1 MSFGQTIKKLRRDA
15 DMTQEQL
22 AELLMISP
30 QAVSRW
36 ETDAAMPDI
45 SLLAPLANLFNVTTD
60 SLLGV
65 DIYKKDEKVRELS
78 DEIHHL
84 YSSDFE
90 KWADAL
96 ELTRKG
102 LKQYPG
108 EWELKYWLMF
118 LLIWNHANG
127 DKELN
132 DKCIR
137 EAIPICEDIFAN
149 DTNEWRRQRA
159 KLNII
164 RFGKS
169 VGQSERAKE
178 LWQELPDVMD
188 SKEALESWVVPD
200 DERLEVE
207 KKQLKLFLGYARS
220 ALWHMAYREK
230 SLSPEERMELW
241 RKSIALGDLVYEGDD
256 YTTVING
263 RPGLQDA
270 EMAADCGEID
280 LAFEMLY
287 QSLERRYAL
296 CENEYKNF
304 SPLLPKT
311 DYDINWRMGMTK
323 EDWRKELTCDIDI
336 DDKVFIE
343 KFLRK
348 KLGDDERLD
357 EYLRALD
364 EFKEK
369 YSK

>member
-1 MSFGQTIKKLRRDA
+1 MTFGQTIKKLRRDA

-45 SLLAPLANLFNVTTD
+45 SLLAPIANLFNVTTD

-65 DIYKKDEKVRELS
+65 DIYKKDEKVRALS
-78 DEIHHL
+78 NEIQKL
-84 YSSDFE
+84 YSSEYE

-108 EWELKYWLMF
+108 EWDLKYWLMF
-118 LLIWNHANG
+118 LLIWNHSNG

-137 EAIPICEDIFAN
+137 EAIPVCEDILAN
-149 DTNEWRRQRA
+149 DPNEWHRSRA

-200 DERLEVE
+200 EEQLEVE
-207 KKQLKLFLGYARS
+207 KKNLKLFLGYARG
-220 ALWHMAYREK
+220 ALWYMAYREK
-230 SLSPEERMELW
+230 SLPPKERMELW
-241 RKSIALGDLVYEGDD
+241 RKSSALWNLVYEKDD
-256 YTTVING
+256 YTTVLSG
-263 RPGLQDA
+263 RGLQDVEIAA
-270 EMAADCGEID
+270 ECGEID
-280 LAFEMLY
+280 LAFDMLW

-311 DYDINWRMGMTK
+311 DRDLNWIIGRTK
-323 EDWRKELTCDIDI
+323 EDWRKEFTNYIDV

-343 KFLRK
+343 KFLRE

-357 EYLRALD
+357 EYLKALD